1 MSHSMTFASRL
12 DNLRSERAYAVMT
25 KAQALESQ
33 GKHIIHLE
41 IGQPDIDTF
50 AHFSQAGIEAIQAG
64 HTRYNPPSGI
74 SELRQVIAD
83 TAGEQRAMHI

>member
-1 MSHSMTFASRL
+1 MTFASRL
-12 DNLRSERAYAVMT
+12 DNLRSEGAYTVMT
-25 KAQALESQ
+25 KAQALESK

-50 AHFSQAGIEAIQAG
+50 AHISQAGIEAIQAG

-74 SELRQVIAD
+74 SELRHVIAD
-83 TAGEQRAMHI
+83 NAGEQRTMHI

>member
-1 MSHSMTFASRL
+1 MTFASRL

-25 KAQALESQ
+25 KAKALESQ

-50 AHFSQAGIEAIQAG
+50 AHISQAGIEAIQAG

-74 SELRQVIAD
+74 SELRHVIAD
-83 TAGEQRAMHI
+83 NAGEQRTMHI